1 MKFKVGDR
9 VKIRKDLIAPEN
21 YGSQLFT
28 PSMAVYKGKEAII
41 KRFNSDGYRINL
53 DRCYWAWTDEM
64 FEPVEMTIP
73 QLQSEIDRLGNEVDK
88 QNGLLVSNKQRLCY
102 LKSELKKLQRKKPI
116 LDEKEKEYLSAVIKP
131 FKDDVESV
139 VKEHVSDGEYISFY
153 MNKSTDN
160 FILPNF
166 KKGTMYKGMELDK
179 EYTLK
184 ELGL

>member
-9 VKIRKDLIAPEN
+9 VKIRKDLIALEN
-21 YGSQLFT
+21 YGSQLFI

-41 KRFNSDGYRINL
+41 ERFNSDGYRINL

-131 FKDDVESV
+131 FRDK
-139 VKEHVSDGEYISFY
+139 VKCISKVFPLDECI
-153 MNKSTDN
+153 KIAIRGSSTII
-160 FILPNF
+160 FPYF
-166 KKGTMYKGMELDK
+166 KKGTMYKGMEIDK